1 MLSLEITLFAVV
13 LAGAMIVVAVLPILE
28 SRSDPERG
36 DQRAAP
42 GGTTRQNRA
51 LELLW
56 SEKLRVLRSIR
67 DLDFDYDMGK
77 LVDET
82 YVSQRVYLVRVYVAI
97 VKKIDELQAEV
108 YAQQARIEAAV
119 AAFRRSQ
126 PHT

>member
-13 LAGAMIVVAVLPILE
+13 LAGTMIVAAVFPILE
-28 SRSDPERG
+28 SRSDPEQ
-36 DQRAAP
+36 DDKRAAP
-42 GGTTRQNRA
+42 GGTTQQNRA

-56 SEKLRVLRSIR
+56 SEKLRVLRAIR

-82 YVSQRVYLVRVYVAI
+82 YVSQRVYLIRVYVAI
-97 VKKIDELQAEV
+97 TRKIDELQAEV

-119 AAFRRSQ
+119 TAFRRSQ
-126 PHT
+126 QHS